1 MKKLIQFLKEARLEL
16 KKVSW
21 PARHELIGSTTLVIV
36 VSVLAGLFLGLLDVV
51 FFRSVYGL
59 IHLFGM

>member
-1 MKKLIQFLKEARLEL
+1 MRRLLQFLKEARLEL

-21 PARHELIGSTTLVIV
+21 PTRKELVSSTTLVIV
-36 VSVLAGLFLGLLDVV
+36 VSVLFGVFLGVLDVL

-59 IHLFGM
+59 LAMFGG